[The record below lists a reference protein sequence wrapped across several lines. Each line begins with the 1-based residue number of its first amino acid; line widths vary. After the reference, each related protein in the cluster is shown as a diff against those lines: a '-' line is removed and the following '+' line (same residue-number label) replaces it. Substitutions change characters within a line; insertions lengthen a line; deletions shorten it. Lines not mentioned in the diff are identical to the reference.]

1 MARLCQERPY
11 GFRFN
16 TSPQE
21 QHQAGYDNSRGPVSE
36 REEHFFYFFFLSCC
50 LTAKHGERPQPDKP
64 NPPASTASRH
74 GVTHG
79 W

>member
-1 MARLCQERPY
+1 MALGSTRLLRSSIRLAMTTAEVL
-11 GFRFN
+11 
-16 TSPQE
+16 SVKE
-21 QHQAGYDNSRGPVSE
+21 KSI
-36 REEHFFYFFFLSCC
+36 FFYFFFLSCC